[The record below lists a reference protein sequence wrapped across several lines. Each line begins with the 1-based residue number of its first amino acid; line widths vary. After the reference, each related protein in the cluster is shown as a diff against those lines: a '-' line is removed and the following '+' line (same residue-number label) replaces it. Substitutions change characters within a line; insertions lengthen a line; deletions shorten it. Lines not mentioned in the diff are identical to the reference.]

1 MPPFKPSR
9 IILFA
14 YEADERFDE
23 AVVVAREFVRCLL
36 NRVNDG
42 ADRNAWSQQALQGSG
57 NESSPATAATAAPTT
72 AASAPTTAASAPT
85 TAASAATATRAA
97 AAPRRAGADV
107 VQRRIQW

>member
-72 AASAPTTAASAPT
+72 AAPTTA
-85 TAASAATATRAA
+85 AATATRAA